1 MKQINK
7 LVPALFLTL
16 AISNANA
23 TPFDFKAMANGGDF
37 GESAYDTLTLTG
49 DGFTMEITGTKDGN
63 SAYAYLDSVSGGKDA
78 GLGVCGIISG
88 STGARPNNKTNLCN
102 PSDDDNVTS
111 GEALHL
117 RFSTAVIIDTLWFN
131 DNHDSDFNLS
141 GNTINIGG
149 SPFTFPDGLDA
160 LPDYSDHATT
170 SPYMVA
176 ANTWFDIAFGDD
188 QFYLSK
194 IEVRA
199 VPEPATLAL
208 MGIGLIGLGISRRKR
223 IH

>member
-1 MKQINK
+1 MQLINR
-7 LVPALFLTL
+7 LVSAVVLALV
-16 AISNANA
+16 ISNANA
-23 TPFDFKAMANGGDF
+23 TPFDFKAMANGGIF
-37 GESAYDTLTLTG
+37 GESAYNMLTLTG
-49 DGFTMEITGTKDGN
+49 DGFTLDITGTKNGN
-63 SAYAYLDSVSGGKDA
+63 AAYAYLDSVSGGKDA
-78 GLGVCGIISG
+78 GLGVCGVISG
-88 STGARPNNKTNLCN
+88 ATGERPNNKNNLCN

-149 SPFTFPDGLDA
+149 SPFTFLDA

-170 SPYMVA
+170 SPYLVA

-208 MGIGLIGLGISRRKR
+208 MGIGLLGLGFSRRKK